1 MAIAKALHLRLS
13 GRGRTHAIVRYRLGA
28 GRDQLQMPPDRHGQ
42 T

>member
-1 MAIAKALHLRLS
+1 MVKALNLRLCRRAS
-13 GRGRTHAIVRYRLGA
+13 TQAIVRYRPGA